1 MKDGLVNLCKN
12 YILPVKENVVIP
24 EPYIPYIP
32 DKWNRVL
39 VLAESQNL
47 AKSND
52 DYVAALRKMDTRQ
65 KIERLY
71 YAVKIENIVRIQP
84 WDDGSLKLATEA
96 ALKAKSCYTAVSNA
110 VLWSQ
115 RSDTGTNINPSNFLM
130 NLSARIWKEFL
141 LILQPKI
148 VITAGKKAEY
158 VIKKSCWSGQHI
170 KLRLPAKT
178 AMSRVSGM
186 FKTED
191 LLKRYPEVNRVV
203 IENPAWVK
211 EYKQNKIF
219 FACHAVSII
228 NEI

>member
-1 MKDGLVNLCKN
+1 MKKRLTGICENGILAVNEGA
-12 YILPVKENVVIP
+12 VFQ

-32 DKWNRVL
+32 DKWNGVL
-39 VLAESQNL
+39 VLAEAQNL

-52 DYVAALRKMDTRQ
+52 DYVAILKAMNRKQ

-71 YAVKIENIVRIQP
+71 YAVKTENRAMIQP
-84 WDDGSLKLATEA
+84 WDDGSLKLAIES
-96 ALKAKSCYTAVSNA
+96 ALKVKACYTAVSNA

-115 RSDTGTNINPSNFLM
+115 RSNTANINPSKFLM
-130 NLSARIWKEFL
+130 DRSARIWKEFL
-141 LILQPKI
+141 LILRPKI

-186 FKTED
+186 FQTKD

-203 IENPAWVK
+203 IENPTWVK